1 MKPQSYPEA
10 MKKSLVK
17 AKPLPLSSKREACP
31 HGTVPIQRTTKDDL
45 LKARNFSNEFFTN
58 IGDIATRQSHVSIPH
73 ASLSFIHNFVW

>member
-1 MKPQSYPEA
+1 MEPQSYPEE

-17 AKPLPLSSKREACP
+17 GKALPIPRRKACP
-31 HGTVPIQRTTKDDL
+31 YGTVPIQRTTKDDL

-73 ASLSFIHNFVW
+73 ASLSFIYNFVW